1 VPTIAGDYT
10 VNVKL
15 LEEDIL
21 GSPYELVVIPG
32 EIGSLNSYTTVTDEE
47 IEAIVAGTTYLFTI

>member
-1 VPTIAGDYT
+1 MPTIAGDYT

-15 LEEDIL
+15 LDEDIS
-21 GSPYELVVIPG
+21 GSPYDLVVLPG
-32 EIGSLNSYTTVTDEE
+32 EIGSLNSYTTVIAGE